1 MATKIRLQRHGR
13 KGRPI
18 FHIVT
23 ADARSKRDGRFIEK
37 LGVYNPNTNPATID
51 LDFDRA
57 LYWVQTGAQP
67 SDTVRAI
74 LSYKGVMMK
83 KHLLEGVKKGAHTE
97 EQAEE
102 KFNKWLEEKEGRINS
117 KVETLT
123 KAKSDAEAKKLE
135 LEAEVSK
142 KRAEAIAAAN
152 APEPVAEEAPA
163 NEAEVEEE
171 PAQETIEDAAA
182 AAKEEEVK

>member
-1 MATKIRLQRHGR
+1 MATRIRLQRHGR

-23 ADARSKRDGRFIEK
+23 ADSRSKRDGRFIEK

-57 LYWVQTGAQP
+57 LHWVQTGAQP
-67 SDTVRAI
+67 SDTARAI

-102 KFNKWLEEKEGRINS
+102 KFNKWLEDKEGRISN
-117 KVETLT
+117 KVEGLE

-135 LEAEVSK
+135 AESEVSK
-142 KRAEAIAAAN
+142 KRAAAIAAAN
-152 APEPVAEEAPA
+152 APEPVAETAAEGETAEA
-163 NEAEVEEE
+163 EE

>member
-23 ADARSKRDGRFIEK
+23 ADSRAKRDGRFIEK
-37 LGVYNPNTNPATID
+37 LGVYNPNTNPASID

-57 LYWVQTGAQP
+57 LHWVQTGAQP
-67 SDTVRAI
+67 TDTARAI

-83 KHLLEGVKKGAHTE
+83 KHLLEGVKKGALTE

-102 KFNKWLEEKEGRINS
+102 KFNKWLEEKEGRINT
-117 KVETLT
+117 KVEGLA
-123 KAKSDAEAKKLE
+123 KAESEAAAKKLE
-135 LEAEVSK
+135 AEAEVSK

-152 APEPVAEEAPA
+152 APEPVAEEATE
-163 NEAEVEEE
+163 EASEEAAE
-171 PAQETIEDAAA
+171 ETKETIEDAAE
-182 AAKEEEVK
+182 AAKKEAE